1 MAVICFVSFE
11 IHPTTA
17 GGCGVLIHHAA
28 DVLLSRDHEVVLLL
42 DIPDPEF
49 RKFVEVDRLGFAR
62 PARLRA
68 YRVGALCK
76 DFPYQA
82 RDIPCVFQ
90 RNSLRFAH
98 ALSRLQELELI
109 DFVEFFEYCGPG
121 YYSLMQRLFQPR
133 SQEGRRH
140 APVLGV
146 RVHGSMEVLDRFGD
160 GCFLERDRLIL
171 HALEHQSI
179 SLADTVLVPTRTYY
193 ERYYRT
199 LYGLESE
206 RVVVSQPPKVPLPRV
221 RIQPPEGRR
230 ASIVFV
236 GRLSHLKGV
245 DQLVHAAVALFRR
258 RPDLDCTVELIGADT
273 SETPFGTSYGDYLRT
288 LIPPS
293 LRDRFVFLDHLSHDA
308 ISSRLAGALFAV
320 FPNRVES
327 FCYALHEVYDAG
339 VPVII
344 NELPAFADFFQ
355 HEQNALL
362 YDGSVRGLFA
372 AMERMADD
380 PTLRER
386 LRRPYPVAERPLG
399 DFYDHLSA
407 RESPAVPGSAPRAL
421 VVVLCDDE
429 RVTATPAAT
438 ALARQTAG
446 GFRVVHLVPANLGQA
461 QPEDEAVLWL
471 LGRPWYPHGADGGR
485 LPDSEA
491 ATLDALL
498 LLRSGDRLAPAWME
512 GCLSALSSRE
522 RMAFAGTWLRTG
534 GTILPLP
541 LDLVPELH
549 PFERGS
555 ALTRVLMRTDPGV
568 PLAELFDPSLGPL
581 GEIGYLWSAIS
592 QRGPGAIFPAPLCDA
607 VEDEPGIDP
616 QLLKSLVIRYGSPHA
631 GRLALLAGLLHEQLA
646 WRHDGDVTRALSVPE
661 LAQELR
667 LNVADTLG
675 GRTLARLALRRLARR
690 MWHLGTR

>member
-68 YRVGALCK
+68 YRVGALCE

-258 RPDLDCTVELIGADT
+258 RP
-273 SETPFGTSYGDYLRT
+273 
-288 LIPPS
+288 S

-461 QPEDEAVLWL
+461 QPEDEAVLSA
-471 LGRPWYPHGADGGR
+471 GPGIPMARTVVGSRTPRRPH
-485 LPDSEA
+485 SMHFSC
-491 ATLDALL
+491 
-498 LLRSGDRLAPAWME
+498 SG
-512 GCLSALSSRE
+512 
-522 RMAFAGTWLRTG
+522 AGTGWPRPG
-534 GTILPLP
+534 W
-541 LDLVPELH
+541 
-549 PFERGS
+549 RG
-555 ALTRVLMRTDPGV
+555 A
-568 PLAELFDPSLGPL
+568 
-581 GEIGYLWSAIS
+581 
-592 QRGPGAIFPAPLCDA
+592 
-607 VEDEPGIDP
+607 
-616 QLLKSLVIRYGSPHA
+616 
-631 GRLALLAGLLHEQLA
+631 
-646 WRHDGDVTRALSVPE
+646 
-661 LAQELR
+661 
-667 LNVADTLG
+667 
-675 GRTLARLALRRLARR
+675 
-690 MWHLGTR
+690 